1 MKSMTGYGSGEHGVL
16 ADRVP
21 AASGAGK
28 VWVELRAL
36 NHRFL
41 EVRVRAAREA
51 ADLATYAETAVRE
64 RFARGRI
71 EITVRCDGV
80 ASSRPLLD
88 RARARDVYDQ
98 LRALRD
104 EIAPNEPVPMS
115 LLAMV
120 PDLFVVSEVPSDA
133 IKHAFDAAF
142 SAAARDLDA
151 MREKEGAALAREMR
165 DHLAR
170 AVACA
175 DAIEKRA
182 PEALA
187 AAQKRLRERIERLAS
202 STDFDPLRLEQEIA
216 LLADRS
222 DVAEEIARLRSH
234 SEQLAS
240 LFDKTAPIGRKIDF
254 LLQEITREVN
264 TVGSKSADV
273 EIARNVVELKAHVER
288 MREQAQNV
296 E

>member
-1 MKSMTGYGSGEHGVL
+1 MRSMTGFGSGEY
-16 ADRVP
+16 
-21 AASGAGK
+21 AALPSGK

-51 ADLATYAETAVRE
+51 ADLATYAELAVRD

-71 EITVRCDGV
+71 EVVVRCDGL
-80 ASSRPLLD
+80 ASSHPVLD
-88 RARARDVYDQ
+88 RARARAVYAD

-104 EIAPNEPVPMS
+104 EVAPNEPVPMV
-115 LLAMV
+115 LLSMV
-120 PDLFVVSEVPSDA
+120 PDLFVVPEVPSDGV
-133 IKHAFDAAF
+133 KRAFDGAF
-142 SAAARDLDA
+142 EAAARALDA
-151 MREKEGAALAREMR
+151 MREKEGAALAVEMR
-165 DHLAR
+165 EHLAR
-170 AVACA
+170 VVACV
-175 DAIEKRA
+175 DTIEKRA
-182 PEALA
+182 PEALV

-202 STDFDPLRLEQEIA
+202 SPEAAIDPIRLEQEIA
-216 LLADRS
+216 VLADRS

-234 SEQLAS
+234 IEQLGA
-240 LFDKTAPIGRKIDF
+240 LFDQPGPIGRRIDF

-264 TVGSKSADV
+264 TMGSKSGDV
-273 EIARNVVELKAHVER
+273 AIARAVVDLKADVER